1 MNNTFNINR
10 FGNVVRRDGMSYF
23 QNFGW
28 TLIVLWALPVI
39 MWFLTYIS
47 METFDT
53 GVISNRDTKISI
65 LMWLQEFIERVSSR
79 NIDCFMIMRIS
90 ASMMKMC

>member
-23 QNFGW
+23 SNYGW
-28 TLIVLWALPVI
+28 TLVVLWAIPVI
-39 MWFLTYIS
+39 LWFLTYIS

-53 GVISNRDTKISI
+53 GVTTTQYKII
-65 LMWLQEFIERVSSR
+65 LKNFSKEEAGVIAKITPFLESL
-79 NIDCFMIMRIS
+79 
-90 ASMMKMC
+90 